1 MGRMQKLSNIPVWVY
16 ELALVAVT
24 IIWGGSF
31 VVLKG
36 ALDSMTP
43 GWLLTLRFSLAAAA
57 LWLPFAPRIR
67 SSLDTAHLRA
77 GLLIGIPEG
86 LAFLVQNVGLV
97 DTTPGRNAFLTGT
110 YCVMVPFIAW
120 AATRRRPSP
129 REVACAL
136 LCLVGIGF
144 VSLRGDLSL
153 TLSRGDALTLVS
165 AVFFALNI
173 LCVSWF
179 GKGVDLPTVTFVE
192 LAAMAGVSLAWALV
206 AEPMPMLVGLAP
218 GFWGQMAY
226 VVLGSSLLAMLLQ
239 NVAQRYVP
247 AHRSAL
253 LMSLESVFAT
263 VFSLVYYGERLTV
276 PVTVGFAMILVAVTF
291 SQISAPEPEEVVS

>member
-1 MGRMQKLSNIPVWVY
+1 MGRMQKLGNISVWVY

-24 IIWGGSF
+24 VVWGGSF

-43 GWLLTLRFSLAAAA
+43 GWLLTLRFALAAAL
-57 LWLPFAPRIR
+57 LWLPLASRINA
-67 SSLDTAHLRA
+67 SLDGAHLRA
-77 GLLIGIPEG
+77 GLLIGVPEG

-120 AATRRRPSP
+120 ALTGRRPTL
-129 REVACAL
+129 REAGCAL
-136 LCLVGIGF
+136 LCLAGIGF

-153 TLSRGDALTLVS
+153 TLSRGDALTLLS
-165 AVFFALNI
+165 AAFFALNI
-173 LCVSWF
+173 LCVGRF

-192 LAAMAGVSLAWALV
+192 LAAMAGVSLAWALA
-206 AEPMPMLVGLAP
+206 AEPLPRFAELAP

-226 VVLGSSLLAMLLQ
+226 VVIGSSLLAMLLQ
-239 NVAQRYVP
+239 NVAQRHVP
-247 AHRSAL
+247 THRSAL
-253 LMSLESVFAT
+253 LLSLESVFAT
-263 VFSLVYYGERLTV
+263 LFSLVFYGERLTV
-276 PVTVGFAMILVAVTF
+276 PVTVGFSLILVAVVL
-291 SQISAPEPEEVVS
+291 SQLAASDFEEVAA